1 MKKIF
6 SVLFAPAFVIAAF
19 TSCNNEEADIW
30 SESSIERLEDVQKSY
45 AEILT
50 SAENGWEMQYFPT
63 VSSAGYIINVKFNA
77 DGSVVAAMK
86 NQWTDDVYKESE
98 PSLWSVNI
106 DNGPILSFDSYNSL
120 IHIFS
125 DPKEIP
131 GTSYGNGLGME
142 GDYEFIMIDV
152 PADEDGVIT
161 LKGKK
166 RGTYAYLTR
175 IPAGEDWENRIN
187 SAYDMRQTML
197 VNNPSPMA
205 LTVNGKEY
213 NMWYQKAVD
222 QINIV
227 EVGGDTI
234 TQEKLFH
241 YVFNSRGLFLLE
253 PFDLVEG
260 AYYQWFETNQEAG
273 QPWTNMTRL
282 DAKAFIAG
290 ETVEG
295 VSVAAGRPLWF
306 FNQQLSPMFDNSPNS
321 IGTLSLN
328 LGKDAGGNYL
338 SMCPALGQALESVT
352 VKIGEVIEQNGSA
365 IRDVKYD
372 IVGAYDAADANKNG
386 YSLMATVTLADNVTS
401 FWVKYFF
408 SHIENENSVSM
419 TYNNAYRC
427 SDTRFESL
435 ANAFMASGS
444 AEFGS
449 LLSLLSKEFA
459 VDFDKTT
466 TLRTVKVYDV
476 QNPDMWFLVE
486 SNYYRK

>member
-1 MKKIF
+1 MYQIPQSDFYKYQF
-6 SVLFAPAFVIAAF
+6 SRR
-19 TSCNNEEADIW
+19 N
-30 SESSIERLEDVQKSY
+30 
-45 AEILT
+45 
-50 SAENGWEMQYFPT
+50 
-63 VSSAGYIINVKFNA
+63 
-77 DGSVVAAMK
+77 
-86 NQWTDDVYKESE
+86 
-98 PSLWSVNI
+98 
-106 DNGPILSFDSYNSL
+106 
-120 IHIFS
+120 
-125 DPKEIP
+125 
-131 GTSYGNGLGME
+131 
-142 GDYEFIMIDV
+142 
-152 PADEDGVIT
+152 
-161 LKGKK
+161 
-166 RGTYAYLTR
+166 
-175 IPAGEDWENRIN
+175 
-187 SAYDMRQTML
+187 
-197 VNNPSPMA
+197 
-205 LTVNGKEY
+205 
-213 NMWYQKAVD
+213 
-222 QINIV
+222 
-227 EVGGDTI
+227 
-234 TQEKLFH
+234 
-241 YVFNSRGLFLLE
+241 
-253 PFDLVEG
+253 
-260 AYYQWFETNQEAG
+260 
-273 QPWTNMTRL
+273 
-282 DAKAFIAG
+282 AKAFIAG

-352 VKIGEVIEQNGSA
+352 AKIGEVIEQNGNA

-427 SDTRFESL
+427 SDTRFEPL